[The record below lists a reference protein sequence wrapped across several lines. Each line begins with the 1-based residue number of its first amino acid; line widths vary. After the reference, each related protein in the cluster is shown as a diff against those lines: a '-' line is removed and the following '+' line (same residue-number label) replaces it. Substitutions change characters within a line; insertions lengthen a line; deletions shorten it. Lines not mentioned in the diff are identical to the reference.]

1 MADRPFPPT
10 TKSPAA
16 ANGGGLTANGSFPA
30 TKSQLY
36 GEATR
41 SAAYRPQPMKGG
53 GRRRHRR
60 GCCCRCCLW
69 TTVALLVLLLLIGA
83 AAAVFYVLYRP
94 QRPTFTVTSLK
105 VSYINITTSSSTL
118 SSKFDLTVSAR
129 NPNSKLVY
137 IYSPTSVSVVS
148 ADGGGVD
155 LGDATIPAFVHGK
168 KNTTV
173 LKTSIAS
180 TGQQVDSTAASAL
193 KSGLKSKNG
202 LALKIR
208 LETKV
213 KVKIGGLKTPRVG
226 IRVTCGGIRATAP
239 AAGKSAATASTAS
252 AKCKVDTRIRIWNWT
267 L

>member
-1 MADRPFPPT
+1 MTDKVFSSTKT
-10 TKSPAA
+10 TA
-16 ANGGGLTANGSFPA
+16 ANGTGAAANGSFPA
-30 TKSQLY
+30 TKGQLY
-36 GEATR
+36 GGASRTG
-41 SAAYRPQPMKGG
+41 YRPQPKKS
-53 GRRRHRR
+53 RHRR
-60 GCCCRCCLW
+60 GCCCQCCLW
-69 TTVALLVLLLLIGA
+69 TTVAILVLLLLVGV

-94 QRPTFTVTSLK
+94 HRPTFAVTSLK
-105 VSYINITTSSSTL
+105 VSYINITSSSSTL

-137 IYSPTSVSVVS
+137 IYSPILVSVLS
-148 ADGGGVD
+148 ADGGVD
-155 LGDATIPAFVHGK
+155 LGDATIPSFVHGK

-180 TGQQVDSTAASAL
+180 SGQQVDSGSASAL
-193 KSGLKSKNG
+193 KSGLKSKSG

-208 LETKV
+208 LDTKV

-226 IRVTCGGIRATAP
+226 IRVTCGGIRVTAP
-239 AAGKSAATASTAS
+239 AAGKSAATGN

>member
-1 MADRPFPPT
+1 MTDKTFPST
-10 TKSPAA
+10 TKSAT
-16 ANGGGLTANGSFPA
+16 ANGAGHTPNGSFPA
-30 TKSQLY
+30 TKGQLY
-36 GEATR
+36 GGAAR
-41 SAAYRPQPMKGG
+41 SGYRPQPKKS
-53 GRRRHRR
+53 RRHRR

-69 TTVALLVLLLLIGA
+69 TTVAFLVLLLLIAA

-94 QRPTFTVTSLK
+94 HRPTFDVTSLK
-105 VSYINITTSSSTL
+105 VSYINITSSSSTV

-137 IYSPTSVSVVS
+137 IYSPISVSVLS
-148 ADGGGVD
+148 ANGGVD
-155 LGDATIPAFVHGK
+155 LGDTTIPSFVHGK

-173 LKTSIAS
+173 LKTTIAS
-180 TGQQVDSTAASAL
+180 NGQQVDSTAASAV
-193 KSGLKSKNG
+193 KSGLKSKSG

-208 LETKV
+208 LDTKV

-239 AAGKSAATASTAS
+239 AAGKSAATASTAD
-252 AKCKVDTRIRIWNWT
+252 AKCKVDTRIRIWSWT

>member
-1 MADRPFPPT
+1 MTDKVFSS
-10 TKSPAA
+10 TKPA
-16 ANGGGLTANGSFPA
+16 TANGSFPA
-30 TKSQLY
+30 TKGQLY
-36 GEATR
+36 GGAAR
-41 SAAYRPQPMKGG
+41 SNYRPQPEKS
-53 GRRRHRR
+53 RRRR

-69 TTVALLVLLLLIGA
+69 TTVAFLVLLLLIGVA
-83 AAAVFYVLYRP
+83 AAAFYAIYRP
-94 QRPTFTVTSLK
+94 HRPTFTVSSLK
-105 VSYINITTSSSTL
+105 VSYINVTSSSSTI

-137 IYSPTSVSVVS
+137 IYSPILVSVVG
-148 ADGGGVD
+148 ADGNVPLGG
-155 LGDATIPAFVHGK
+155 ATIPSFVHGK

-180 TGQQVDSTAASAL
+180 NGEEVDSSSASSL

-208 LETKV
+208 LDTKV

-239 AAGKSAATASTAS
+239 AAGKSASTTGN
-252 AKCKVDTRIRIWNWT
+252 AKCEVDTRVRIWHWT

>member
-30 TKSQLY
+30 TKGQLY

-41 SAAYRPQPMKGG
+41 SAVYRPQPMKGG

-137 IYSPTSVSVVS
+137 IYSPTSVSV
-148 ADGGGVD
+148 
-155 LGDATIPAFVHGK
+155 
-168 KNTTV
+168 
-173 LKTSIAS
+173 
-180 TGQQVDSTAASAL
+180 DSTAASAL